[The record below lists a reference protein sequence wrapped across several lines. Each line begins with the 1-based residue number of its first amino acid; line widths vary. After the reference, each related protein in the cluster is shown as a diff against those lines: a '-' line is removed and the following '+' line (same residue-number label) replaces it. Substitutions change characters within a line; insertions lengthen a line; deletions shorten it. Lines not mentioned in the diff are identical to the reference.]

1 MVCFFIFY
9 IVCLFVEYI
18 FWRVL
23 YTPFIL
29 MASPIVILLIF
40 NEIFGTQL
48 GFSSLWEDALIQEY
62 LFWGISAV
70 IFSSLFSRFLMFSI
84 INTNRVQKGNTE
96 NRGGNKT
103 FLNII
108 FYSLSICLLLYVLFL
123 IFTGIPF
130 SSMKEYLGKGIAGHI
145 VLINVLGSSYIYGTT
160 KKMSNIDKIMF
171 IISLFPVFLYGTRG
185 LLLLAILGGVLCR
198 GILFHIWPRKIL
210 ILLAPILGIGFMTVS
225 YLYRNFTGGVD
236 VSIMVIIQHVLGYLM
251 AGIHGMSQLLQ
262 SGVDNQPYADMVFSG
277 LKNIMIYFLGGEFVS
292 NVAPNYFI
300 INDEFMNVSNVST
313 AFGTILFGL
322 GLLNGCI
329 YIFLLFFLLYII
341 FFFRKRYCGYLY
353 NLYLSMLL
361 AGVFLSFFEYY
372 LGLLFYLETLVFLC
386 IIKFVLILIRTK
398 KLGNV

>member
-9 IVCLFVEYI
+9 IVCLFFEYI
-18 FWRVL
+18 FWRCL

-29 MASPIVILLIF
+29 MTFPIVILLIF
-40 NEIFGTQL
+40 NEFFGVQL

-70 IFSSLFSRFLMFSI
+70 VFSSLFSRFLMFSI
-84 INTNRVQKGNTE
+84 MNTNRAQKESTE
-96 NRGGNKT
+96 NRMSDKIY
-103 FLNII
+103 LDII

-130 SSMKEYLGKGIAGHI
+130 SSMKEYLGKGVAGHI
-145 VLINVLGSSYIYGTT
+145 VLINVLGSSYIYGTAR
-160 KKMSNIDKIMF
+160 KMSNIDKIMF

-185 LLLLAILGGVLCR
+185 LLLLAILGGILCR
-198 GILFHIWPRKIL
+198 GMLFRIWPKKTL
-210 ILLAPILGIGFMTVS
+210 ILLSPILGIGFMTVS

-236 VSIMVIIQHVLGYLM
+236 ASVTAIIQHVLGYLV

-262 SGVDNQPYADMVFSG
+262 SGVDSQPYADMVFSG
-277 LKNIMIYFLGGEFVS
+277 IKNIMVYFLGGEFVS
-292 NVAPNYFI
+292 NVAPNYFV
-300 INDEFMNVSNVST
+300 INNEFMNVSNVST

-329 YIFLLFFLLYII
+329 YIFLLFVLLYII
-341 FFFRKRYCGYLY
+341 FYFRKRHRGYLY
-353 NLYLSMLL
+353 NVYLSMLL

-386 IIKFVLILIRTK
+386 VIKFVLILIRNK
-398 KLGNV
+398 KLGNI